1 MRHVPPLAPADELV
15 LLDRELAQL
24 DARKGQLLLRRAWL
38 LRILNSPAPPLPHTP
53 WQHAPRPPAAAAT
66 TAATSARSA
75 QNVLLTL
82 GGILLAVAALA
93 FTLVGWGQLGIAG
106 RSAVLGLV
114 SVAALSAPALLVRR
128 GLAATAE
135 SVGVLALLLTVLD
148 VYALHEVAFENA
160 DGTAYSAVAAA
171 LLALLWASY
180 GLFLPRL
187 RTPLPA
193 ALLAA
198 QLPLA
203 LWVLSH
209 STTELPFSWALLAT
223 AALDTAAAVWAVRH
237 RAAPTTSPT
246 PTTVGSPA
254 SAGTPTASPSDRT
267 PPAGPSDPANPAG
280 PAFSAPQAG
289 RAGPAAPVPTPAPSP
304 AAVAA
309 PPAGRAAQLARA
321 LVPVGVLA
329 AVCAWAAGGYVLLA
343 ALVMSVNASTA
354 AEALPSSGLLLA
366 SAALALAATLRH
378 PQLATALVAGLAL
391 VAATAGTARPA
402 LPLAWTAPAYV
413 VCALAVLALSAARG
427 PRLPRPVRHGLTASA
442 ALVGAGAVLTTVPA
456 LALTLL
462 SGPASRAA
470 APWQG
475 LPPTL
480 RRTVDLDV
488 PWHALSTAPLILLLT
503 AAALAVLHRRSPHPA
518 TVVASVLS
526 ASAAVLLLPTS
537 LNLPYVA
544 ALSLYVA
551 LTAVTLALAAR
562 APAPAPTPAPTAV
575 APGVRT
581 ALSYAALGVGA
592 VTAGAVSCLAL
603 ASRGTTFAVLGAL
616 LVLFAALAV
625 RTRAPAVR
633 AVGAVAAVGYA
644 TGLACAGAA
653 ALALPPQQAALL
665 VLVVP
670 AMVALLAVRV
680 HSVPAEIAATV
691 PALLAVA
698 LAAGRAPMLSLV
710 LALCGV
716 IAAGTAVRQDRRAV
730 GWAAGA
736 LFLLAT
742 WVRLAA
748 SGIGEPEAYTLPVTV
763 PALVVGVL
771 RRRRDPQASSWTAYG
786 PGLAATLLPSLV
798 AAWADPYWLRP
809 LLLGLAAL
817 VVTLLGAR
825 HRLGAPLLLGGAV
838 LSLVALHEL
847 APYVVQVVGAL
858 PRWLPPALAGLLL
871 LAVGA
876 TYEQRLR
883 DARRLRERLGR
894 LH

>member
-1 MRHVPPLAPADELV
+1 MMNVPPLAPAEELV
-15 LLDRELAQL
+15 LLDRELVQL
-24 DARKGQLLLRRAWL
+24 DVRREQLLLRRAWL
-38 LRILNSPAPPLPHTP
+38 LRILHSPAAHPPRAP
-53 WQHAPRPPAAAAT
+53 WQDAPRSR
-66 TAATSARSA
+66 AATSTAGSPSAPARSA

-114 SVAALSAPALLVRR
+114 TLAALSAPAFLVRR
-128 GLAATAE
+128 GLVATAE
-135 SVGVLALLLTVLD
+135 SIGVLSLLLTALD
-148 VYALHEVAFENA
+148 AYALHEVAFENA
-160 DGTAYSAVAAA
+160 DSTAYSAVASA

-193 ALLAA
+193 ALLVA
-198 QLPLA
+198 QLPLT

-209 STTELPFSWALLAT
+209 SATELPVSWALLAT
-223 AALDTAAAVWAVRH
+223 AALDTAAAVLALRH
-237 RAAPTTSPT
+237 RAAP
-246 PTTVGSPA
+246 VAPA
-254 SAGTPTASPSDRT
+254 SPGAPSVT
-267 PPAGPSDPANPAG
+267 T
-280 PAFSAPQAG
+280 
-289 RAGPAAPVPTPAPSP
+289 PAAPA
-304 AAVAA
+304 AAV
-309 PPAGRAAQLARA
+309 PPAGRAAQLARR

-329 AVCAWAAGGYVLLA
+329 AVCAWPAGSYVFLS
-343 ALVMSVNASTA
+343 ALVMSVDAATA
-354 AEALPSSGLLLA
+354 AEALPSSVLLLA
-366 SAALALAATLRH
+366 CAALALAASFCR

-391 VAATAGTARPA
+391 VAAAAGTARPA
-402 LPLAWTAPAYV
+402 LPLAWTAPAYLL
-413 VCALAVLALSAARG
+413 CALAVLALSEVRTPRL
-427 PRLPRPVRHGLTASA
+427 PRLPRPVRHGLAASA
-442 ALVGAGAVLTTVPA
+442 AVVGAGAVLSTVPA
-456 LALTLL
+456 LVLTVL
-462 SGPASRAA
+462 SGPASRVA

-475 LPPTL
+475 LPSTL
-480 RRTVDLDV
+480 RGTVEFDV
-488 PWHALSTAPLILLLT
+488 PWHVLSSAPLVLLLA

-518 TVVASVLS
+518 TAVGTVLL
-526 ASAAVLLLPTS
+526 ATAAALLLPTS
-537 LNLPYVA
+537 LDLPYVA
-544 ALSLYVA
+544 ALCLYVA
-551 LTAVTLALAAR
+551 LTAAALTLTTVASALA
-562 APAPAPTPAPTAV
+562 PAAG

-581 ALSYAALGVGA
+581 AFSYAALGAGG

-603 ASRGTTFAVLGAL
+603 ASRGTTFAVFGAL
-616 LVLFAALAV
+616 LVLFTALAV
-625 RTRAPAVR
+625 RTPDPAVR

-665 VLVVP
+665 VLAVP
-670 AMVALLAVRV
+670 AAVSLLAVRV
-680 HSVPAEIAATV
+680 HSVPAEIAATI
-691 PALLAVA
+691 PALLAVG
-698 LAAGRAPMLSLV
+698 LAAGHASMLSLV

-716 IAAGTAVRQDRRAV
+716 IAAGTAVRPDRRAV

-748 SGIGEPEAYTLPVTV
+748 WGVGDPEAYTLPVTV
-763 PALVVGVL
+763 LALAVGVL

-786 PGLAATLLPSLV
+786 PGLAATLLPSL
-798 AAWADPYWLRP
+798 AAVWVDPYWLRP